1 MAIETSTTNTSTV
14 NDVGDFHEQLKA
26 VLPRL
31 RIYALSL
38 TRNRDAAD
46 DLVHDTVIK
55 ALAGR
60 QSFQPGTNLA
70 AWLFR
75 IQRNEFISGL
85 RRLRPT
91 VPVDTAIAESLSH
104 PPHQESGLVMREFLI
119 AFAKLAPTQREAL
132 LLAVARGPA
141 LRGHRRTYRRFGR
154 HGQEPHLA
162 RARHARAPAARRRHQ
177 AASGRRRR
185 RRRARRRRSPAHADE
200 AHPWQTS
207 PPPNGVV
214 KMWHSHG

>member
-1 MAIETSTTNTSTV
+1 MAIETSTTNTSTI
-14 NDVGDFHEQLKA
+14 NDFGDFHEQLTA

-38 TRNRDAAD
+38 TRNRDSAD
-46 DLVHDTVIK
+46 DLVHDAVVK

-91 VPVDTAIAESLSH
+91 VPVDSAVAESLSH
-104 PPHQESGLVMREFLI
+104 PPHQDSGLVMREFLT
-119 AFAKLAPTQREAL
+119 AFSKLAQTQREAL
-132 LLAVARGPA
+132 LLAVVEGLPYEVIAAHTGVSVGTVKSRIS
-141 LRGHRRTYRRFGR
+141 
-154 HGQEPHLA
+154 
-162 RARHARAPAARRRHQ
+162 RARDRLEHLLIDGDALPWPADDSTEGDEARDDASPAA
-177 AASGRRRR
+177 
-185 RRRARRRRSPAHADE
+185 
-200 AHPWQTS
+200 T
-207 PPPNGVV
+207 V
-214 KMWHSHG
+214 

>member
-1 MAIETSTTNTSTV
+1 MAIDTSTTAPSTT
-14 NDVGDFHEQLKA
+14 NDVGDFHGQLTA
-26 VLPRL
+26 ILPRL

-38 TRNRDAAD
+38 TRNRDSAD

-91 VPVDTAIAESLSH
+91 VPVDSTIAETLSH
-104 PPHQESGLVMREFLI
+104 PPHQESGLIMREFLT
-119 AFAKLAPTQREAL
+119 AFSKLAPTQREAL
-132 LLAVARGPA
+132 LLAVVEGLPYETIAAHTNVSVGTVKSRIS
-141 LRGHRRTYRRFGR
+141 
-154 HGQEPHLA
+154 
-162 RARHARAPAARRRHQ
+162 RARDRLEHLLVDGDAQQSSADLADGDTAPTVRSSS
-177 AASGRRRR
+177 ASL
-185 RRRARRRRSPAHADE
+185 
-200 AHPWQTS
+200 
-207 PPPNGVV
+207 
-214 KMWHSHG
+214 

>member
-1 MAIETSTTNTSTV
+1 MAIETSTTNTSAA
-14 NDVGDFHEQLKA
+14 NEGGDFHEQLTA

-38 TRNRDAAD
+38 TRNRDSAD
-46 DLVHDTVIK
+46 DLVHDTVVK

-91 VPVDTAIAESLSH
+91 VPVDSAIAESLSH
-104 PPHQESGLVMREFLI
+104 PPHQDSGLVMREFLT
-119 AFAKLAPTQREAL
+119 AFSKLAQTQREAL
-132 LLAVARGPA
+132 LLAVVEGLPYEVIAAHTGVSVGTVKSRIS
-141 LRGHRRTYRRFGR
+141 
-154 HGQEPHLA
+154 
-162 RARHARAPAARRRHQ
+162 RARDRLEHLLIDGDTLPLPADDIAEGDEVRDDASPAA
-177 AASGRRRR
+177 
-185 RRRARRRRSPAHADE
+185 P
-200 AHPWQTS
+200 
-207 PPPNGVV
+207 V
-214 KMWHSHG
+214 